1 MGPGFGP
8 GLDNNLVP
16 RMIPLIHPAKIIDLV
31 ESKSKDIEL
40 SYKFKKKVM
49 NHPSRL
55 EIE

>member
-1 MGPGFGP
+1 
-8 GLDNNLVP
+8 
-16 RMIPLIHPAKIIDLV
+16 MIPLIHPAKIIDLV